1 MSQLLAEAL
10 QEVQRAEAWALQ
22 HVPLL
27 NSTQLSDGRAHPL
40 WRPAY
45 PTIGKLAWLPQAR
58 WANLSAP
65 AHNASARALPPWAR
79 LHRLRRREPA
89 SSRALLQLHAW
100 GEHDDI
106 SEPCSTFGCAMPESP
121 PQQSPLLAFA
131 PQLAGVHQFRD
142 QQLGFHILSMNHT
155 KPCSATQHCSFD
167 STLAWAVTSTALLAC
182 VLTLLA
188 VWLLRK
194 RLLPPPL
201 VQVVC
206 LDKVQGVCT
215 ATVREQHADKQCVHA
230 PGSDRM

>member
-1 MSQLLAEAL
+1 MEEKGFTNVAL
-10 QEVQRAEAWALQ
+10 QKMTAQEWHCDPHA
-22 HVPLL
+22 
-27 NSTQLSDGRAHPL
+27 
-40 WRPAY
+40 
-45 PTIGKLAWLPQAR
+45 K
-58 WANLSAP
+58 SAP
-65 AHNASARALPPWAR
+65 AGELHVLLTVDGADHSLGLSSSKYMQSLAQSYRVWEEGSAAV
-79 LHRLRRREPA
+79 
-89 SSRALLQLHAW
+89 LQLHAW

-215 ATVREQHADKQCVHA
+215 ATVREQHADKQCVNA